1 MANENANSNANI
13 SRVNQQV
20 LQERVNSLRNQK
32 EQIRQGLRN
41 PGLYPDSVTPEVN
54 LSNIN
59 EFYRPSQSLKNDLST
74 VFNYAYNNGGGDMSE
89 NSPNDYSGPAM
100 SAETANAIGNLAGLI
115 GGVTGTTPDGF
126 GQTVGGA
133 LSGNAAQAGKGIANM
148 AMSAANMSPYGRM
161 GVNAAIDALSGKSA
175 TSVAKG
181 LGLSALFSAVPQLA
195 QVMALDK
202 GITAL
207 SNLFGFDFS
216 ISRGLSEM
224 ISPTPTAKGYEGGF
238 FGEPGLGLGIQ
249 GSIPGYGADSSGG
262 TPAGYGDGD
271 LGGGIS
277 GGIGSDTGATA
288 GYGGGDL
295 GGGISGGLGDSG
307 LGNW

>member
-1 MANENANSNANI
+1 MDQTTLGK
-13 SRVNQQV
+13 VNQQV

-32 EQIRQGLRN
+32 EDIRQRLQN
-41 PGLYPDSVTPEVN
+41 PGLYPDSATPSVN

-59 EFYRPSQSLKNDLST
+59 EYYRPSQAFKKDLSS
-74 VFNYAYNNGGGDMSE
+74 VFNYAFTGDSGGGDTSGNTP
-89 NSPNDYSGPAM
+89 NSSSGPAM
-100 SAETANAIGNLAGLI
+100 SAETANAIGNIAGLI
-115 GGVTGTTPDGF
+115 GGYTGTTPGGF

-133 LSGNAAQAGKGIANM
+133 LSGNAAQTGKGIANM
-148 AMSAANMSPYGRM
+148 AMSAAQMSPYGRM

-207 SNLFGFDFS
+207 SNIFGLDFS

-224 ISPTPTAKGYEGGF
+224 ISPTPTAPGFEGGF

-249 GSIPGYGADSSGG
+249 GALPGYGGGYGGDS
-262 TPAGYGDGD
+262 TPAGYGAGD
-271 LGGGIS
+271 LGGGVS
-277 GGIGSDTGATA
+277 GGIGSDTGSTA
-288 GYGGGDL
+288 GYGDGDL